1 MFIDQMEKD
10 SFIQQIWEKLQSR
23 YIEVYPFLTESE
35 FRDLFGYRV
44 IQAIEKLTCP
54 GEACG
59 RCDLD
64 IDCPYYSRMLDRC
77 GIDPY
82 KPVHCRLWHCYDC
95 GPEEIIQYIR
105 DLTGIFSDQL
115 GPEIQAKRI
124 KDGLESGRISKEE
137 AENRFRELI
146 EEFRNEKKV

>member
-1 MFIDQMEKD
+1 MFTDQMEKD
-10 SFIQQIWEKLQSR
+10 SYVQQVWEKLQSK
-23 YIEVYPFLTESE
+23 YIQVYPFLTESE

-44 IQAIEKLTCP
+44 IKVLEKLTCRN
-54 GEACG
+54 EACG

-95 GPEEIIQYIR
+95 GPEEIIEDIR

-115 GPEIQAKRI
+115 GPEMQAIVI
-124 KDGLESGRISKEE
+124 KEELESERLSKEE
-137 AENRFRELI
+137 AEKQFRQLI
-146 EEFRNEKKV
+146 EEFRNDAKV